1 MGWLMAVVVNADAVD
16 ELLGA
21 SELVEGKL
29 SCGPATA
36 AVNVGRAKAE
46 TTHRDGR
53 DRSDGMVTPVWSACV
68 KPSTYMSRCNHRL
81 GKSWWGWA
89 AALSSSNKYNLL

>member
-1 MGWLMAVVVNADAVD
+1 MGWLMAVVVNADTVD

-36 AVNVGRAKAE
+36 AVNVDRDKA
-46 TTHRDGR
+46 D
-53 DRSDGMVTPVWSACV
+53 
-68 KPSTYMSRCNHRL
+68 YLSR
-81 GKSWWGWA
+81 WA
-89 AALSSSNKYNLL
+89 R

>member
-1 MGWLMAVVVNADAVD
+1 MIDTMAIVGQRGGGGGSRGGEVMGWLMAVVVNADTVD

-36 AVNVGRAKAE
+36 AVNVDRDKA
-46 TTHRDGR
+46 D
-53 DRSDGMVTPVWSACV
+53 
-68 KPSTYMSRCNHRL
+68 YLSR
-81 GKSWWGWA
+81 WA
-89 AALSSSNKYNLL
+89 R